1 VILLDFQIEGDH
13 HDLISNTMICS
24 CLAHRVHYIWVVK
37 LILQPDDG
45 VTPLIKAIDGAK
57 KTIEL
62 AIFRF
67 DRTDMQH
74 ALERAVARGVSVHA
88 LIANKIRGGERD
100 LRKLEMDFLPAGIE
114 VSRTADDLLRYHY
127 KFMIVDRQTLY
138 VFTFNYTYLDIGS
151 TRSFGVITSNSD
163 LVREATRLFEADVKR
178 QAYTPELETF
188 LVSPINARQEL
199 SRFIEKSEKQL
210 LIYDPEISDPRMI
223 RLLRERAKAGVE
235 IRIIGRVKK
244 DSSKLGASGLMRMRF
259 HTRTIVRDRHTA
271 FLGSQSLR
279 EAELNRRRELGIII
293 HDHDVVHSLLKVFES
308 DWSTLV
314 PRKEE
319 TEEDLVPANR
329 VMKRVAKAVVRDLP
343 LEPLVE
349 RALKQALNDM
359 PDLNV
364 AGHKFEHTLE
374 DAVREAVEDTVSHIV
389 RETVEAEART

>member
-1 VILLDFQIEGDH
+1 
-13 HDLISNTMICS
+13 
-24 CLAHRVHYIWVVK
+24 
-37 LILQPDDG
+37 
-45 VTPLIKAIDGAK
+45 
-57 KTIEL
+57 
-62 AIFRF
+62 
-67 DRTDMQH
+67 
-74 ALERAVARGVSVHA
+74 
-88 LIANKIRGGERD
+88 
-100 LRKLEMDFLPAGIE
+100 
-114 VSRTADDLLRYHY
+114 
-127 KFMIVDRQTLY
+127 MIVDRQTLY

-151 TRSFGVITSNSD
+151 TRSFAVITSNSD
-163 LVREATRLFEADVKR
+163 LVREATRLCEADVKR

-279 EAELNRRRELGIII
+279 EAELNRRRELGIVI
-293 HDHDVVHSLLKVFES
+293 HDRDVVHSLLKVFDS

-314 PRKEE
+314 PRIEE

-364 AGHKFEHTLE
+364 AGHKFEDTL
-374 DAVREAVEDTVSHIV
+374 
-389 RETVEAEART
+389 